1 MAEPHS
7 SSRHRPASQV
17 PGGTLTEVRLEMR
30 SGAGRPVV
38 YEVEQDGFLVGSVPG
53 CDLRL
58 PGADLP
64 PVICLVSRRDDA
76 ACLRKLAPTQ
86 SIQVNGQP
94 FSGKAL
100 ADGDRIVIG
109 ATELAVEFVF
119 EVTPYVGNLPT
130 DDDVEAG
137 LVEADPQLRE
147 RERQL
152 ALRQREI
159 DERFQALEAER
170 RSWQLRRQEMEVE
183 CRQSQVQQREI
194 AQTRAEL
201 DKRRQELDLQLAGMS
216 SKKQTCDDQSEQI
229 KKKQDEI
236 ESVRQELA
244 KVRQEL
250 YERYRERRDRLAG
263 VQEAVSLAARKV
275 QERKRL
281 IEVEEEQSKLC
292 RQEDETRRGELEAR
306 AQQLEQERQKMLEQ
320 LEAWQTREQ
329 QMLVEHEAYK
339 KGLAQYHEDLVLLE
353 RSRASLE
360 EREKRLQEK
369 IERLERDQRD
379 QEEQARQLQEWHDQL
394 GAEADRIAERKNE
407 GEGASAH
414 LTQRIAALETQ
425 QTTLATLRT
434 RLEQMRDDLREEE
447 QQLTAERARQETMES
462 DLRKQWQ
469 ETHRLRAALDLDKAT
484 FDKNRQEIDE
494 RAGTLADATARLKQM
509 QETLAAEEQRQ
520 RQRAVVLDATAAQQ
534 VEEANLLQV
543 RTTQLMEMQERLN
556 TERQNLREREAELL
570 QSEQARQALQDQLR
584 RRSEELSARQKSLAD
599 QARQREA
606 EMADLEARRVEV
618 EREREQ
624 AADRLVQL
632 EQQILDKSQELEGLQ
647 AELVRREEVVRRH
660 VDRLKEAG
668 RNIGQARKSLV
679 GERHEVE
686 AEREAAADAARQAQ
700 AEIDAIRAEVVTLQ
714 QQLPDFEMRAQAA
727 AEKLSAAREQLC
739 EHLGELHAYAR
750 QRQED
755 LEGMRVQVFQEA
767 ERIQQ
772 QARALH
778 RARDEHRLSV
788 AGFRQQII
796 AWQGQVADLKRKLAH
811 DETRLERRQAQVDEA
826 ARAIDET
833 SARLARQAEQLH
845 EQEFEV
851 AFRRDEV
858 DRHLVDMREWYR
870 RKLRELAAGRIADYR
885 LPLADGESSS
895 PAAADGGDKSEERD
909 ILALT
914 GDVDPGDRRLGEL
927 LRSLE
932 LVDADTLTALLVEA
946 RRQRRSL
953 RQVLLASGHVTLYQM
968 ALIEAGNVDGL
979 MLGPVRVV
987 DRLRMTPRE
996 TVYRVFDPR
1005 RAVDG
1010 SGYALL
1016 RHLAE
1021 AEMQIEGHADD
1032 FRRSFKSATT
1042 VQHPNLANTYEV
1054 LDIAGRPAALQEW
1067 LNGLNGTEWS
1077 ELVSVPGVCY
1087 RLLCQAALGLQTA
1100 HQAGLV
1106 HGRISAAHMV
1116 LTGEGILKIS
1126 GFGEPLWLNP
1136 GPVVEGL
1143 VPVEGTAAEDLM
1155 SLGRIASVWIP
1166 ASLKTK
1172 GSKKSAAQPLSA
1184 IIQRLTSEDAGQRY
1198 ANAAAL
1204 LEDLDRIGGD
1214 VPPNA
1219 EAWERLLRVVR
1230 EQGAD
1235 ETALRQSA

>member
-1 MAEPHS
+1 M
-7 SSRHRPASQV
+7 
-17 PGGTLTEVRLEMR
+17 TEVRLEMR

-38 YEVEQDGFLVGSVPG
+38 YEVSEQDGFLVGSVPG

-64 PVICLVSRRDDA
+64 PVICLISRRDQA
-76 ACLRKLAPTQ
+76 AGLRKLAPTQ

-94 FSGKAL
+94 FAGKTL

-109 ATELAVEFVF
+109 STELVVEFVF
-119 EVTPYVGNLPT
+119 EVTPYVSNIPT
-130 DDDVEAG
+130 DADLEAN
-137 LVEADPQLRE
+137 LVEVDPQLRE
-147 RERQL
+147 REREL
-152 ALRQREI
+152 LTRQRQI

-170 RSWQLRRQEMEVE
+170 RSWQLRRQEMEIE
-183 CRQSQVQQREI
+183 CRQFQVQQREI
-194 AQTRAEL
+194 AQAKAEI
-201 DKRRQELDLQLAGMS
+201 DRRRQELDLQLAGMS
-216 SKKQTCDDQSEQI
+216 TKKQSCDDQTEQVR
-229 KKKQDEI
+229 KKQEEI

-281 IEVEEEQSKLC
+281 IEVEEEQSKLR
-292 RQEDETRRGELEAR
+292 RQEDESRRAELEAR
-306 AQQLEQERQKMLEQ
+306 AQELEKERQKTIEQ
-320 LEAWQTREQ
+320 LEAWQAREQ
-329 QMLVEHEAYK
+329 QMLAEHEAYK
-339 KGLAQYHEDLVLLE
+339 KNLAQYHEDLVVFE
-353 RSRASLE
+353 RSRVSLE
-360 EREKRLQEK
+360 DREKRLQE
-369 IERLERDQRD
+369 RAAQLERDQRD

-394 GAEADRIAERKNE
+394 GAEADQLAQRKNE
-407 GEGASAH
+407 GEGASVQ
-414 LTQRIAALETQ
+414 LTQRIASLESQ
-425 QTTLATLRT
+425 QTTLATLRS
-434 RLEQMRDDLREEE
+434 RLEQMRDELRRDE
-447 QQLTAERARQETMES
+447 QELAAERTRQETMEA
-462 DLRKQWQ
+462 DLRRQWQ
-469 ETHRLRAALDLDKAT
+469 ETHRLRAALDLDKAS
-484 FDKNRQEIDE
+484 FDKEHQDIEE
-494 RAGTLADATARLKQM
+494 RARTLADATARLKQM
-509 QETLAAEEQRQ
+509 QETLSAEEQRQ
-520 RQRAVVLDATAAQQ
+520 RQRAVILDATASQQ

-556 TERQNLREREAELL
+556 TERQVLREREAELL
-570 QSEQARQALQDQLR
+570 QSEQARQSLQEQLR
-584 RRSEELSARQKSLAD
+584 RRSEELSTRQKALAE

-606 EMADLEARRVEV
+606 EMADLEARRVEI
-618 EREREQ
+618 ERERQE

-632 EQQILDKSQELEGLQ
+632 EQQIVDKSQELEALQ
-647 AELVRREEVVRRH
+647 AELARREEVVQRH
-660 VDRLKEAG
+660 VERLKESG
-668 RNIGQARKSLV
+668 RTIGQARKTLAE
-679 GERHEVE
+679 ERGQVE
-686 AEREAAADAARQAQ
+686 ADRQAAAEAARQAQ
-700 AEIDAIRAEVVTLQ
+700 EEAAEAARLAQVEIDAIRTEVVTLQ
-714 QQLPDFEMRAQAA
+714 QQLPDFELRAQTA
-727 AEKLSAAREQLC
+727 AEKLSHAREQLC
-739 EHLGELHAYAR
+739 EHLEELHAYAR

-811 DETRLERRQAQVDEA
+811 DETKLERRQAQVDEA

-870 RKLRELAAGRIADYR
+870 RKLRELAAGRAMGDAMADPSAPASQR
-885 LPLADGESSS
+885 HDDVASSTTALQE
-895 PAAADGGDKSEERD
+895 PAQPPRD
-909 ILALT
+909 ILTLT
-914 GDVDPGDRRLGEL
+914 GEVDVGDRRLGEL

-1010 SGYALL
+1010 PGYALL
-1016 RHLAE
+1016 RHLVE
-1021 AEMQIEGHADD
+1021 AEMQLDGHADE
-1032 FRRSFKSATT
+1032 FRRSFKSATV

-1116 LTGEGILKIS
+1116 LTSEGILKIA

-1143 VPVEGTAAEDLM
+1143 VPVEGTAAEDVVA
-1155 SLGRIASVWIP
+1155 LGRIASVWIP
-1166 ASLKTK
+1166 PTLKTK
-1172 GSKKSAAQPLSA
+1172 GSKNKSAAQPLSA
-1184 IIQRLTSEDAGQRY
+1184 IMQRLTSEDATQRY
-1198 ANAAAL
+1198 PSAAAL

-1230 EQGAD
+1230 EQGDD